1 MTRNRCDNY
10 YQLRHKLDEN
20 QQMIVCN
27 CTGISNRDV
36 TVAISNGAEKW
47 DEVHAH
53 FDREPCC
60 GKCES
65 EIADALAEHRKQN
78 RPPKAHL
85 FKSTSLAA
93 VT

>member
-1 MTRNRCDNY
+1 
-10 YQLRHKLDEN
+10 
-20 QQMIVCN
+20 MIVCN

-47 DEVHAH
+47 DEVHAY

-60 GKCES
+60 GKCEC
-65 EIADALAEHRKQN
+65 EITEALDEHRKQN
-78 RPPKAHL
+78 QMLKATF
-85 FKSTSLAA
+85 FKPSSLAA